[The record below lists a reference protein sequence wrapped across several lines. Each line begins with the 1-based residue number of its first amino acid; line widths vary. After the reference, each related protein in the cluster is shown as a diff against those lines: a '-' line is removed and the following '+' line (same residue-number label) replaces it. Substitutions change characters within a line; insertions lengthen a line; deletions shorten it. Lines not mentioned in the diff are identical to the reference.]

1 MSYLS
6 NLLPYLPSLSGK
18 QVLQANPCAITTR
31 VLNEQ
36 LVESVTVLN
45 AKQQQTESSTTSSNV
60 IYLENDIASFNNS
73 SKFDLIY
80 AVDLKLVDLESE
92 SLLNVVDKSLS
103 TLSSN
108 GLFLVVESFSS
119 GNMTP
124 IDFISLIQSKIVE
137 LNAAQYGYDLVFAK
151 PDANNN
157 NQMSFLFTKIVLE
170 NHHGFKTLKEFMDH
184 KQYTRNGVLRYEKIF
199 GAGFVSTGGIDTTT
213 QFLAELDLKPGQRVL
228 DVGCGIGGGDFLM
241 AEKYGVSVTGIDLSS
256 NMIGIAWDRATQH
269 SNLNVKFEISDATK
283 NKFPN
288 EYFDLIYSRD
298 TLLHVK
304 DKQSLFAL
312 FKQWLKPNGKVFIT
326 DYCCGPKPWSDEFT
340 TYVDQRGYN
349 LLTVP
354 EYGKLFEDLNF
365 SKVVAT
371 DVTNMFVDC
380 LNNELDKFEK
390 MKQDFV
396 EEFSAED
403 FNYLIDGWK
412 AKKVRCAEG
421 HQRWG
426 KFYCEK

>member
-1 MSYLS
+1 
-6 NLLPYLPSLSGK
+6 
-18 QVLQANPCAITTR
+18 
-31 VLNEQ
+31 
-36 LVESVTVLN
+36 
-45 AKQQQTESSTTSSNV
+45 
-60 IYLENDIASFNNS
+60 
-73 SKFDLIY
+73 
-80 AVDLKLVDLESE
+80 
-92 SLLNVVDKSLS
+92 
-103 TLSSN
+103 
-108 GLFLVVESFSS
+108 
-119 GNMTP
+119 
-124 IDFISLIQSKIVE
+124 
-137 LNAAQYGYDLVFAK
+137 
-151 PDANNN
+151 
-157 NQMSFLFTKIVLE
+157 
-170 NHHGFKTLKEFMDH
+170 
-184 KQYTRNGVLRYEKIF
+184 
-199 GAGFVSTGGIDTTT
+199 
-213 QFLAELDLKPGQRVL
+213 
-228 DVGCGIGGGDFLM
+228 M